1 MAVAVPLEEGVLSPP
16 YLACMA
22 AIAFLR
28 PVRPNF
34 HRDPSIDELG
44 ALGKHLAFLQGL
56 VSAGHVVLAGPSED
70 GALGVV
76 VFPHDSA
83 TQAEERMREDPA
95 VAAGV
100 FTCEVQAWRVSL
112 FGTGSTRDW
121 FGFTQV
127 IHIRT
132 DAVNAWRMLATC
144 DGLERWFLGKAD
156 AWTHDGRQ
164 WPREV
169 SLEHGAKLRM
179 TWMCVGA
186 CDERGTFSTEEQSED
201 NDVLRTE
208 APQRIR
214 LGWYSGK
221 GWVEFRVSPHLADG
235 RVTIELEQRM
245 HPSSDFRQL
254 EQAYIGCREGWAF
267 YLTNL
272 KSVLEY
278 GTDLRERTPDRKGI
292 INL

>member
-1 MAVAVPLEEGVLSPP
+1 MQFGRLLARRC
-16 YLACMA
+16 YLAHMA

-34 HRDPSIDELG
+34 HRDPSLDELE
-44 ALGKHLAFLQGL
+44 ALGKHLTFLQAQ
-56 VSAGHVVLAGPSED
+56 VSAGDVVLAGPSED
-70 GALGVV
+70 GLLGVV
-76 VFPHDSA
+76 VFPHCSA
-83 TQAEERMREDPA
+83 TEAEERMRDDPA

-100 FTCEVQAWRVSL
+100 FTCEVKAWRMSM

-121 FGFTQV
+121 LGFTQV

-132 DAVNAWRMLATC
+132 DAVSAWRMVATC
-144 DGLERWFLGKAD
+144 DGLERWFLGRAD

-164 WPREV
+164 WPREI
-169 SLEHGAKLRM
+169 SLEQGAKLRM
-179 TWMCVGA
+179 SWLCVGT
-186 CDERGTFSTEEQSED
+186 CDERGVFASDEQSED
-201 NDVLRTE
+201 NEVLRTD

-214 LGWYSGK
+214 LGWYEGK
-221 GWVEFRVSPHLADG
+221 GWVEFRVQPHLADG

-245 HPSSDFRQL
+245 LPSNDFRQL

-272 KSVLEY
+272 KSVLEH

>member
-1 MAVAVPLEEGVLSPP
+1 M
-16 YLACMA
+16 
-22 AIAFLR
+22 
-28 PVRPNF
+28 
-34 HRDPSIDELG
+34 
-44 ALGKHLAFLQGL
+44 
-56 VSAGHVVLAGPSED
+56 AGPSED

-100 FTCEVQAWRVSL
+100 FACEVQAWRMSL

-144 DGLERWFLGKAD
+144 DGLERWFLGMAD

-186 CDERGTFSTEEQSED
+186 CDERGAFSTEEQSED
-201 NDVLRTE
+201 NDVRRVWPDGQPMPRVRTGSKVCGD
-208 APQRIR
+208 AHV
-214 LGWYSGK
+214 S
-221 GWVEFRVSPHLADG
+221 RVAMLAAVQFG
-235 RVTIELEQRM
+235 RVLVCLGIWHALHFQ
-245 HPSSDFRQL
+245 HSVSKDQKSD
-254 EQAYIGCREGWAF
+254 
-267 YLTNL
+267 
-272 KSVLEY
+272 
-278 GTDLRERTPDRKGI
+278 
-292 INL
+292 